1 MGRMFLFAT
10 LRVNFRL
17 AGEFA
22 TLVASASYQA
32 KSRLGIEGY
41 AERTICRQYRDTTD
55 REREGEGKGGGAGEK
70 RERTGKSQDGNKRA
84 PELVVP
90 RNIGKRVEPQKN
102 YIELRQAEE
111 RN

>member
-1 MGRMFLFAT
+1 MGMFL
-10 LRVNFRL
+10 L
-17 AGEFA
+17 ASREKFS
-22 TLVASASYQA
+22 TLV
-32 KSRLGIEGY
+32 I
-41 AERTICRQYRDTTD
+41 RDTGRVGVSSEGIASLRD
-55 REREGEGKGGGAGEK
+55 MPSVQYAANIVIQQIGGRRRKGKRERE
-70 RERTGKSQDGNKRA
+70 RERTGKSRDENKRA

>member
-1 MGRMFLFAT
+1 MGMSLFAS
-10 LRVNFRL
+10 RENFRL
-17 AGEFA
+17 W
-22 TLVASASYQA
+22 
-32 KSRLGIEGY
+32 SRRCIKRTNRVFKGY
-41 AERTICRQYRDTTD
+41 AERTIYRQYRDTTD
-55 REREGEGKGGGAGEK
+55 REKEKERERREEK
-70 RERTGKSQDGNKRA
+70 RERTGKSRDENKRA